1 MGVHRTCQDGR
12 GVGKTRKNV
21 RRNSAHPDAK
31 PNGWFGSPMQP
42 IGTRGG
48 PKASPDTMK
57 TPHCD
62 RICLAIV
69 PGWSCRRCRRAAELP
84 KLRPS
89 QLCAEG
95 RCSQTIETHLR
106 CERHHFQAV
115 HQHSEHVCGARSLQ
129 PTHTGSTASA
139 LGAMP
144 QPLLA
149 LIYSYYSCSRA
160 PPTYT

>member
-1 MGVHRTCQDGR
+1 MHRTCQDGR

-95 RCSQTIETHLR
+95 QPDHRNPPAMRETPFSGSSPAFRACMRREIPAADAHWLHGVR
-106 CERHHFQAV
+106 ARRHAPAAAGSYLFLLQLYLA
-115 HQHSEHVCGARSLQ
+115 SNFCNCG
-129 PTHTGSTASA
+129 
-139 LGAMP
+139 
-144 QPLLA
+144 
-149 LIYSYYSCSRA
+149 
-160 PPTYT
+160 